1 MVVWEVIS
9 GIQSKDE
16 RVIYCWYIKAVQ
28 VQSNQEQKFNQQ
40 QTSLVKLQL
49 RLQELHVCFT
59 EHFQDNWI
67 CYLLRT

>member
-16 RVIYCWYIKAVQ
+16 CVIYCWYIKAVQ

-40 QTSLVKLQL
+40 ETSLVKLQL
-49 RLQELHVCFT
+49 RLQELQVCF
-59 EHFQDNWI
+59 I
-67 CYLLRT
+67 